1 MPQLR
6 PKNREKAP
14 EFFIHR
20 SDSFRSN
27 PKKSQKI
34 SNGARRSVMQMQ
46 QMEEKIADGAARSM
60 PETVVECLKS
70 KEQP

>member
-6 PKNREKAP
+6 PKNREKTP

-20 SDSFRSN
+20 SDSFRLN

-34 SNGARRSVMQMQ
+34 FKWGAAVGHADA
-46 QMEEKIADGAARSM
+46 ADGGKNRRWGGAKYA
-60 PETVVECLKS
+60 
-70 KEQP
+70 